1 MFHQRPFHENT
12 NAALFFLCALFKFN
26 ATHDSTQRE
35 HKKKKKKNPMFRVT
49 HDFFFVFF
57 SFSLHYEKF
66 SFPSRGDMS
75 SRRTQKAILSLFCGR
90 GGASMKKGNT
100 THPRRPTHHHQQN
113 YHTHH
118 HYVSSLVS
126 ATSSKKKDS
135 LNFTQCGENAH
146 SCFPSTTTMVW
157 RRSFAADAST
167 SAKKTAVG
175 ALSSMTRRQ
184 TKKLDLNPPTIPG
197 VFDSIEDA
205 AWNAAVAEVER
216 ERALEEKSDGGEDA
230 RGGEEKGNSLS
241 YRGHS
246 EYAATSAH
254 ASSAATSNST
264 LSRFDYSLPVRAYYV
279 GSTVDFRHLA
289 RELPTYPKEFTR
301 ECVVIRL
308 APRRSVEFTSSSNTS
323 SVSNLGFISGGDER
337 KLNTLASL
345 REAAEEVLNKRKKG
359 GNNKSAKGE
368 NTGDILGRKD
378 IETTTTTSE
387 EQRTESSQRGV
398 GIPSTDLMRYMVV
411 FKFGSVVFYNVGAQ
425 EREECLELTRNFVE
439 SPLAYPMKEDYL
451 VKVSPRLDEWAKLES
466 DHIVLKRLD
475 VNNISV
481 ISAVLAQTVA
491 LEHYEHKVDAMLEIF
506 SKLNKS
512 TELTGDLNISKK
524 RLFSLVA
531 ENNNTLTELI
541 TRLGLLGRSDT
552 AWQYAQYNIVWEGLR
567 QDFELEDR
575 FQDLDYKL
583 NLIQTQVKFYLEILQ
598 NRKSDFLEWTIIV
611 LIALEICVSLYDMS
625 DKLPSLPF

>member
-1 MFHQRPFHENT
+1 MSLSGRHLRGAVSRIALLRLLRRRNT
-12 NAALFFLCALFKFN
+12 NAVFSSSSSSSFAPRSNTTAYALSCVDERMCN
-26 ATHDSTQRE
+26 DV
-35 HKKKKKKNPMFRVT
+35 KK
-49 HDFFFVFF
+49 
-57 SFSLHYEKF
+57 
-66 SFPSRGDMS
+66 RGDLRDHQMP
-75 SRRTQKAILSLFCGR
+75 LFGL
-90 GGASMKKGNT
+90 G
-100 THPRRPTHHHQQN
+100 
-113 YHTHH
+113 
-118 HYVSSLVS
+118 
-126 ATSSKKKDS
+126 
-135 LNFTQCGENAH
+135 
-146 SCFPSTTTMVW
+146 
-157 RRSFAADAST
+157 RSFAAAADAS
-167 SAKKTAVG
+167 SVVARKKKTLKTGAVVG
-175 ALSSMTRRQ
+175 TTTNASSSSSSSSSASNNATTNSMTRRQ

-216 ERALEEKSDGGEDA
+216 ERELEDI
-230 RGGEEKGNSLS
+230 GEEDVRYDENGNVLNNPAAAREEYRNTAAAASNSGNSP
-241 YRGHS
+241 
-246 EYAATSAH
+246 
-254 ASSAATSNST
+254 
-264 LSRFDYSLPVRAYYV
+264 LSRFDYSLPVRAYYL
-279 GSTVDFRHLA
+279 GSTVDFRRLA

-308 APRRSVEFTSSSNTS
+308 AARRSVELASGGVGGNSSVSHLVNSSSSSSSSSSNG
-323 SVSNLGFISGGDER
+323 NDER

-359 GNNKSAKGE
+359 VLKGE
-368 NTGDILGRKD
+368 NGEHILEQKD
-378 IETTTTTSE
+378 METSTSAEETTTATAAATTTTTSP
-387 EQRTESSQRGV
+387 SQRGV

-491 LEHYEHKVDAMLEIF
+491 LEHYEHKVDAMVEIF

>member
-1 MFHQRPFHENT
+1 MSSSGRQRGAASRIALQLLRRR
-12 NAALFFLCALFKFN
+12 NAAGC
-26 ATHDSTQRE
+26 
-35 HKKKKKKNPMFRVT
+35 
-49 HDFFFVFF
+49 
-57 SFSLHYEKF
+57 SFS
-66 SFPSRGDMS
+66 SFASRSDSVYYALSRDDERIRNDVKRERRGDF
-75 SRRTQKAILSLFCGR
+75 RD
-90 GGASMKKGNT
+90 
-100 THPRRPTHHHQQN
+100 HQMPG
-113 YHTHH
+113 
-118 HYVSSLVS
+118 L
-126 ATSSKKKDS
+126 
-135 LNFTQCGENAH
+135 G
-146 SCFPSTTTMVW
+146 
-157 RRSFAADAST
+157 RSFAAAAADASSVVVRKKKMLKTGAVVGTTNT
-167 SAKKTAVG
+167 SSSSSSASNNATTN
-175 ALSSMTRRQ
+175 SMTRRQ

-216 ERALEEKSDGGEDA
+216 ERELEERREDI
-230 RGGEEKGNSLS
+230 GEEDVRYDENGNVLNNPAAREEYRNTAAASNSGNSP
-241 YRGHS
+241 
-246 EYAATSAH
+246 
-254 ASSAATSNST
+254 
-264 LSRFDYSLPVRAYYV
+264 LSRFDYSLPVRAYYL
-279 GSTVDFRHLA
+279 GSTVDFRRLA

-308 APRRSVEFTSSSNTS
+308 AARRSVELASGGVGGNS
-323 SVSNLGFISGGDER
+323 SVSHLVNSGSSSSGNDER

-359 GNNKSAKGE
+359 VLKGE
-368 NTGDILGRKD
+368 NGEHILEQKD
-378 IETTTTTSE
+378 METSTSAGETTTATAAATTTTTSP
-387 EQRTESSQRGV
+387 SQRGV

-491 LEHYEHKVDAMLEIF
+491 LEHYEHKVDAMVEIF

>member
-1 MFHQRPFHENT
+1 MPG
-12 NAALFFLCALFKFN
+12 L
-26 ATHDSTQRE
+26 
-35 HKKKKKKNPMFRVT
+35 
-49 HDFFFVFF
+49 
-57 SFSLHYEKF
+57 
-66 SFPSRGDMS
+66 G
-75 SRRTQKAILSLFCGR
+75 
-90 GGASMKKGNT
+90 
-100 THPRRPTHHHQQN
+100 
-113 YHTHH
+113 
-118 HYVSSLVS
+118 
-126 ATSSKKKDS
+126 
-135 LNFTQCGENAH
+135 
-146 SCFPSTTTMVW
+146 
-157 RRSFAADAST
+157 RSFAAAAADASSVVVRKKKMLKTGAVVGTTNT
-167 SAKKTAVG
+167 SSSSSSASNNATTN
-175 ALSSMTRRQ
+175 SMTRRQ

-216 ERALEEKSDGGEDA
+216 ERELEERREDI
-230 RGGEEKGNSLS
+230 GEEDVRYDENGNVLNNPAAAREEYRNTAAASNSGNSP
-241 YRGHS
+241 
-246 EYAATSAH
+246 
-254 ASSAATSNST
+254 
-264 LSRFDYSLPVRAYYV
+264 LSRFDYSLPVRAYYL
-279 GSTVDFRHLA
+279 GSTVDFRRLA

-308 APRRSVEFTSSSNTS
+308 AARRSVELASGGVGGNS
-323 SVSNLGFISGGDER
+323 SVSHLVNSGSSSSGNDER

-359 GNNKSAKGE
+359 VLKGE
-368 NTGDILGRKD
+368 NGEHILEQKD
-378 IETTTTTSE
+378 METSTSAGETTTATAAATTTTTSP
-387 EQRTESSQRGV
+387 SQRGV

-491 LEHYEHKVDAMLEIF
+491 LEHYEHKVDAMVEIF

>member
-1 MFHQRPFHENT
+1 M
-12 NAALFFLCALFKFN
+12 
-26 ATHDSTQRE
+26 
-35 HKKKKKKNPMFRVT
+35 
-49 HDFFFVFF
+49 F
-57 SFSLHYEKF
+57 SFDDDDDVAAKF
-66 SFPSRGDMS
+66 RGGRVDEREEDRGGGVVVDDETANEEAGFKSTDDTGSFRFDRRRGVERRRRGGGTREGVGREERRRRRRARRRGEGEQFELSWSQRIRGDECS
-75 SRRTQKAILSLFCGR
+75 
-90 GGASMKKGNT
+90 
-100 THPRRPTHHHQQN
+100 
-113 YHTHH
+113 
-118 HYVSSLVS
+118 
-126 ATSSKKKDS
+126 
-135 LNFTQCGENAH
+135 
-146 SCFPSTTTMVW
+146 
-157 RRSFAADAST
+157 
-167 SAKKTAVG
+167 
-175 ALSSMTRRQ
+175 
-184 TKKLDLNPPTIPG
+184 
-197 VFDSIEDA
+197 
-205 AWNAAVAEVER
+205 
-216 ERALEEKSDGGEDA
+216 
-230 RGGEEKGNSLS
+230 
-241 YRGHS
+241 
-246 EYAATSAH
+246 

-264 LSRFDYSLPVRAYYV
+264 LSRFDYSLPVQAYYV

-323 SVSNLGFISGGDER
+323 SVSNLGFSSGGDER

-567 QDFELEDR
+567 QDSELEDR

-583 NLIQTQVKFYLEILQ
+583 NLIQTQVKFYLKILQ

>member
-1 MFHQRPFHENT
+1 MNETFVAKRCQRIGT
-12 NAALFFLCALFKFN
+12 
-26 ATHDSTQRE
+26 S
-35 HKKKKKKNPMFRVT
+35 
-49 HDFFFVFF
+49 
-57 SFSLHYEKF
+57 SFSPPKLTF
-66 SFPSRGDMS
+66 DDFNS
-75 SRRTQKAILSLFCGR
+75 GR
-90 GGASMKKGNT
+90 
-100 THPRRPTHHHQQN
+100 
-113 YHTHH
+113 
-118 HYVSSLVS
+118 
-126 ATSSKKKDS
+126 
-135 LNFTQCGENAH
+135 
-146 SCFPSTTTMVW
+146 
-157 RRSFAADAST
+157 RRSFAADA
-167 SAKKTAVG
+167 KKKILKTGAVG
-175 ALSSMTRRQ
+175 TTTTSTTTSSMTRRQ

-216 ERALEEKSDGGEDA
+216 ERELEERENIGE
-230 RGGEEKGNSLS
+230 GEEMRYDENGNPVLNNNNNNNNN
-241 YRGHS
+241 R
-246 EYAATSAH
+246 EYSGATS
-254 ASSAATSNST
+254 SSSNST
-264 LSRFDYSLPVRAYYV
+264 SSSLSRFDYSLPVRAYYL
-279 GSTVDFRHLA
+279 GSTVDFRRLA

-308 APRRSVEFTSSSNTS
+308 AARRSVELASSGVNAS
-323 SVSNLGFISGGDER
+323 SVSHLASSSSSGGGSNDER

-359 GNNKSAKGE
+359 ANNGDTGLEQKNMETSASE
-368 NTGDILGRKD
+368 NAA
-378 IETTTTTSE
+378 
-387 EQRTESSQRGV
+387 EQTNAPAPSTMSQRAV

-491 LEHYEHKVDAMLEIF
+491 LEHYEHKVDAMVEIF

>member
-1 MFHQRPFHENT
+1 MSYGRQRRSATILSRLRLFHRRSVVVVVR
-12 NAALFFLCALFKFN
+12 AAGSKECKTYSSLSSSSSCNNNNDLYRRYY
-26 ATHDSTQRE
+26 HSTVMRE
-35 HKKKKKKNPMFRVT
+35 TFAAKGCRRIGT
-49 HDFFFVFF
+49 
-57 SFSLHYEKF
+57 SFS
-66 SFPSRGDMS
+66 PP
-75 SRRTQKAILSLFCGR
+75 
-90 GGASMKKGNT
+90 GGEKKG
-100 THPRRPTHHHQQN
+100 
-113 YHTHH
+113 
-118 HYVSSLVS
+118 S
-126 ATSSKKKDS
+126 AFDDFNS
-135 LNFTQCGENAH
+135 GR
-146 SCFPSTTTMVW
+146 
-157 RRSFAADAST
+157 RRSFAADA
-167 SAKKTAVG
+167 KKKILKTGAVG
-175 ALSSMTRRQ
+175 TTTTTSSMTRRQ

-216 ERALEEKSDGGEDA
+216 ERELEERENVGE
-230 RGGEEKGNSLS
+230 GEEMRYDENGNPILNNNNNNNNNN
-241 YRGHS
+241 R
-246 EYAATSAH
+246 EYAGATS
-254 ASSAATSNST
+254 SGSNST
-264 LSRFDYSLPVRAYYV
+264 SSSLSRFDYSLPVRAYYL
-279 GSTVDFRHLA
+279 GSTVDFRRLA

-308 APRRSVEFTSSSNTS
+308 AARRSVELASSGVNAS
-323 SVSNLGFISGGDER
+323 SVSHLASSSSGGGSNDER

-359 GNNKSAKGE
+359 ANNGDTGLEQKNVETAASE
-368 NTGDILGRKD
+368 NAT
-378 IETTTTTSE
+378 
-387 EQRTESSQRGV
+387 EQTNEPAPSTMSQRAV

-491 LEHYEHKVDAMLEIF
+491 LEHYEHKVDAMVEIF

>member
-1 MFHQRPFHENT
+1 MSLSGRHLRGAVSRIALLRLLRRRNT
-12 NAALFFLCALFKFN
+12 NAVFSSSSSSSFAPRSNTTAYALSCVDERMCN
-26 ATHDSTQRE
+26 DV
-35 HKKKKKKNPMFRVT
+35 KK
-49 HDFFFVFF
+49 
-57 SFSLHYEKF
+57 
-66 SFPSRGDMS
+66 RGDLRDHQMP
-75 SRRTQKAILSLFCGR
+75 LFGL
-90 GGASMKKGNT
+90 G
-100 THPRRPTHHHQQN
+100 
-113 YHTHH
+113 
-118 HYVSSLVS
+118 
-126 ATSSKKKDS
+126 
-135 LNFTQCGENAH
+135 
-146 SCFPSTTTMVW
+146 
-157 RRSFAADAST
+157 RSFAAAADAS
-167 SAKKTAVG
+167 SVVARKKKTLKTGAVVG
-175 ALSSMTRRQ
+175 TTTNTSSSSSSSSASNNATTNSMTRRQ

-216 ERALEEKSDGGEDA
+216 ERELEDI
-230 RGGEEKGNSLS
+230 GEEDVRYDENGNVLNNPAAREEYRNTAAAASNSGNSP
-241 YRGHS
+241 
-246 EYAATSAH
+246 
-254 ASSAATSNST
+254 
-264 LSRFDYSLPVRAYYV
+264 LSRFDYSLPVRAYYL
-279 GSTVDFRHLA
+279 GSTVDFRRLA

-308 APRRSVEFTSSSNTS
+308 AARRSVELASGGVGGNSSVSHLVNSGSSSSSSSSSNG
-323 SVSNLGFISGGDER
+323 NDER

-359 GNNKSAKGE
+359 VLKGE
-368 NTGDILGRKD
+368 NGEHILEQKD
-378 IETTTTTSE
+378 METSTSAEETTTATAAATTTTTSP
-387 EQRTESSQRGV
+387 SQRGV

-491 LEHYEHKVDAMLEIF
+491 LEHYEHKVDAMVEIF

>member
-1 MFHQRPFHENT
+1 MSSSGRQRGAASRIALQLLRRR
-12 NAALFFLCALFKFN
+12 NAAGC
-26 ATHDSTQRE
+26 
-35 HKKKKKKNPMFRVT
+35 
-49 HDFFFVFF
+49 
-57 SFSLHYEKF
+57 SFS
-66 SFPSRGDMS
+66 SFASRSDSVYYALSRDDERIRNDVKRERRGDF
-75 SRRTQKAILSLFCGR
+75 RD
-90 GGASMKKGNT
+90 
-100 THPRRPTHHHQQN
+100 HQMPG
-113 YHTHH
+113 
-118 HYVSSLVS
+118 L
-126 ATSSKKKDS
+126 
-135 LNFTQCGENAH
+135 G
-146 SCFPSTTTMVW
+146 
-157 RRSFAADAST
+157 RSFAAAAADASSVVVRKKKMLKTGAVVGTTNT
-167 SAKKTAVG
+167 SSSSSSASNNATTN
-175 ALSSMTRRQ
+175 SMTRRQ

-216 ERALEEKSDGGEDA
+216 ERALEERREDI
-230 RGGEEKGNSLS
+230 GEEDVRYDENGNVLNNPAAAREEYRNTAAASNSGNSP
-241 YRGHS
+241 
-246 EYAATSAH
+246 
-254 ASSAATSNST
+254 
-264 LSRFDYSLPVRAYYV
+264 LSRFDYSLPVRAYYL
-279 GSTVDFRHLA
+279 GSTVDFRRLA

-308 APRRSVEFTSSSNTS
+308 AARRSVELASGGVGGNS
-323 SVSNLGFISGGDER
+323 SVSHLVNSGSSSSGNDER

-359 GNNKSAKGE
+359 VLKGE
-368 NTGDILGRKD
+368 NGEHILEQKD
-378 IETTTTTSE
+378 METSTSAEETTTSTAAATTTTTSP
-387 EQRTESSQRGV
+387 SQRGV

-491 LEHYEHKVDAMLEIF
+491 LEHYEHKVDAMVEIF

>member
-1 MFHQRPFHENT
+1 MSLSGRHLRGAVSRIALLRLLRRRNT
-12 NAALFFLCALFKFN
+12 NAVFSSSSSSSFAPRSNTTAYALSCVDERMCN
-26 ATHDSTQRE
+26 DV
-35 HKKKKKKNPMFRVT
+35 KK
-49 HDFFFVFF
+49 
-57 SFSLHYEKF
+57 
-66 SFPSRGDMS
+66 RGDLRDHQMP
-75 SRRTQKAILSLFCGR
+75 LFGL
-90 GGASMKKGNT
+90 G
-100 THPRRPTHHHQQN
+100 
-113 YHTHH
+113 
-118 HYVSSLVS
+118 
-126 ATSSKKKDS
+126 
-135 LNFTQCGENAH
+135 
-146 SCFPSTTTMVW
+146 
-157 RRSFAADAST
+157 RSFAAAADAS
-167 SAKKTAVG
+167 SSVVARKKKTLKTGAVVG
-175 ALSSMTRRQ
+175 TTTNASSSSSSSASNNATTNSMTRRQ

-216 ERALEEKSDGGEDA
+216 ERELEDI
-230 RGGEEKGNSLS
+230 GEEDVRYDENGNVLNNPAAREEYRNTAAAASNSGNSP
-241 YRGHS
+241 
-246 EYAATSAH
+246 
-254 ASSAATSNST
+254 
-264 LSRFDYSLPVRAYYV
+264 LSRFDYSLPVRAYYL
-279 GSTVDFRHLA
+279 GSTVDFRRLA

-308 APRRSVEFTSSSNTS
+308 AARRSVELASGGVGGNSSVSHLVNSGSSSSSSSSNG
-323 SVSNLGFISGGDER
+323 NDER

-359 GNNKSAKGE
+359 VLKGE
-368 NTGDILGRKD
+368 NGEHILEQKD
-378 IETTTTTSE
+378 METSTSAEETTTATAAATTTTTSP
-387 EQRTESSQRGV
+387 SQRGV

-491 LEHYEHKVDAMLEIF
+491 LEHYEHKVDAMVEIF

>member
-1 MFHQRPFHENT
+1 MSLSGRHLRGAVSRIALLRLLRRRNT
-12 NAALFFLCALFKFN
+12 NAVFSSSSSSSFAPRSNTTAYALSCVDERMCN
-26 ATHDSTQRE
+26 DV
-35 HKKKKKKNPMFRVT
+35 KK
-49 HDFFFVFF
+49 
-57 SFSLHYEKF
+57 
-66 SFPSRGDMS
+66 RGDLRDHQMP
-75 SRRTQKAILSLFCGR
+75 LFGL
-90 GGASMKKGNT
+90 G
-100 THPRRPTHHHQQN
+100 
-113 YHTHH
+113 
-118 HYVSSLVS
+118 
-126 ATSSKKKDS
+126 
-135 LNFTQCGENAH
+135 
-146 SCFPSTTTMVW
+146 
-157 RRSFAADAST
+157 RSFAAAADAS
-167 SAKKTAVG
+167 SVVARKKKTLKTGAVVG
-175 ALSSMTRRQ
+175 TTTNTSSSSSSSSASNNATTNSMTRRQ

-216 ERALEEKSDGGEDA
+216 ERELEDI
-230 RGGEEKGNSLS
+230 GEEDVRYDENGNVLNNPAAREEYRNTAAAASNSGNSP
-241 YRGHS
+241 
-246 EYAATSAH
+246 
-254 ASSAATSNST
+254 
-264 LSRFDYSLPVRAYYV
+264 LSRFDYSLPVRAYYL
-279 GSTVDFRHLA
+279 GSTVDFRRLA

-308 APRRSVEFTSSSNTS
+308 AARRSVELASGGVGGNSSVSHLVKSGSSSSSSSSNG
-323 SVSNLGFISGGDER
+323 NDER

-359 GNNKSAKGE
+359 VLKGE
-368 NTGDILGRKD
+368 NGEHILEQKD
-378 IETTTTTSE
+378 METSTSAEETTTATAAATTTTTSP
-387 EQRTESSQRGV
+387 SQRGV

-491 LEHYEHKVDAMLEIF
+491 LEHYEHKVDAMVEIF

>member
-1 MFHQRPFHENT
+1 MSLSGRHLRGAVSRIALLRLLRRRNT
-12 NAALFFLCALFKFN
+12 NAVFSSSSSSSFAPRSNTTAYALSCVDERMCNDVK
-26 ATHDSTQRE
+26 
-35 HKKKKKKNPMFRVT
+35 
-49 HDFFFVFF
+49 
-57 SFSLHYEKF
+57 
-66 SFPSRGDMS
+66 RGDF
-75 SRRTQKAILSLFCGR
+75 RD
-90 GGASMKKGNT
+90 
-100 THPRRPTHHHQQN
+100 HQMPFG
-113 YHTHH
+113 
-118 HYVSSLVS
+118 L
-126 ATSSKKKDS
+126 
-135 LNFTQCGENAH
+135 G
-146 SCFPSTTTMVW
+146 
-157 RRSFAADAST
+157 RSFAASSDAS
-167 SAKKTAVG
+167 SVVARKKKTLKTGAVVG
-175 ALSSMTRRQ
+175 TTTNASSSSASSASNNATTNSMTRRQ

-216 ERALEEKSDGGEDA
+216 ERELEDI
-230 RGGEEKGNSLS
+230 GEEDVRYDENGNVLNNPAAREEYRNTAAAASNSGNSP
-241 YRGHS
+241 
-246 EYAATSAH
+246 
-254 ASSAATSNST
+254 
-264 LSRFDYSLPVRAYYV
+264 LSRFDYSLPVRAYYL
-279 GSTVDFRHLA
+279 GSTVDFRRLA

-308 APRRSVEFTSSSNTS
+308 AARRSVELASGGVGGNSSVSHLVNSGSSSSSSSSNG
-323 SVSNLGFISGGDER
+323 NDER

-359 GNNKSAKGE
+359 VLKGE
-368 NTGDILGRKD
+368 NGEHILEQKD
-378 IETTTTTSE
+378 METSTSAEETTTATAAATTTTTSP
-387 EQRTESSQRGV
+387 SQRGV

-491 LEHYEHKVDAMLEIF
+491 LEHYEHKVDAMVEIF

>member
-1 MFHQRPFHENT
+1 MCND
-12 NAALFFLCALFKFN
+12 KV
-26 ATHDSTQRE
+26 
-35 HKKKKKKNPMFRVT
+35 KK
-49 HDFFFVFF
+49 
-57 SFSLHYEKF
+57 
-66 SFPSRGDMS
+66 RGDLRDHQMP
-75 SRRTQKAILSLFCGR
+75 LFGL
-90 GGASMKKGNT
+90 G
-100 THPRRPTHHHQQN
+100 
-113 YHTHH
+113 
-118 HYVSSLVS
+118 
-126 ATSSKKKDS
+126 
-135 LNFTQCGENAH
+135 
-146 SCFPSTTTMVW
+146 
-157 RRSFAADAST
+157 RSFAAAADAS
-167 SAKKTAVG
+167 SVVARKKKTLKTGAVVG
-175 ALSSMTRRQ
+175 TTTNASSSSSSSSSASNNATTNSMTRRQ

-216 ERALEEKSDGGEDA
+216 ERELEDI
-230 RGGEEKGNSLS
+230 GEEDVRYDENGNVLNNPAAREEYRNTAAAASNSGNSP
-241 YRGHS
+241 
-246 EYAATSAH
+246 
-254 ASSAATSNST
+254 
-264 LSRFDYSLPVRAYYV
+264 LSRFDYSLPVRAYYL
-279 GSTVDFRHLA
+279 GSTVDFRRLA

-308 APRRSVEFTSSSNTS
+308 AARRSVELASGDVGGNSSVSHLVNSGSSSSSSSSNG
-323 SVSNLGFISGGDER
+323 NDER

-359 GNNKSAKGE
+359 VLKGE
-368 NTGDILGRKD
+368 NGEHILEQKD
-378 IETTTTTSE
+378 METSTSAEETTTATAAATTTTTSP
-387 EQRTESSQRGV
+387 SQRGV

-491 LEHYEHKVDAMLEIF
+491 LEHYEHKVDAMVEIF

>member
-1 MFHQRPFHENT
+1 MSLSGRQRGASIALQLLRRRN
-12 NAALFFLCALFKFN
+12 ALFSSSSLSSLSSFALRSNVYDALLCDDERIFNNVFK
-26 ATHDSTQRE
+26 RE
-35 HKKKKKKNPMFRVT
+35 
-49 HDFFFVFF
+49 
-57 SFSLHYEKF
+57 
-66 SFPSRGDMS
+66 RGD
-75 SRRTQKAILSLFCGR
+75 F
-90 GGASMKKGNT
+90 
-100 THPRRPTHHHQQN
+100 HDHQM
-113 YHTHH
+113 
-118 HYVSSLVS
+118 
-126 ATSSKKKDS
+126 
-135 LNFTQCGENAH
+135 H
-146 SCFPSTTTMVW
+146 SGLG
-157 RRSFAADAST
+157 RSFAAAADAS
-167 SAKKTAVG
+167 SVVARKKKTLKTGAVVG
-175 ALSSMTRRQ
+175 TTTTTSSSSSSSASNNATNSMTRRQ

-216 ERALEEKSDGGEDA
+216 ERELEERREDI
-230 RGGEEKGNSLS
+230 GEEDVRYDENGNVLNNPAAREEYRNTAAASNSGNSP
-241 YRGHS
+241 
-246 EYAATSAH
+246 
-254 ASSAATSNST
+254 
-264 LSRFDYSLPVRAYYV
+264 LSRFDYSLPVRAYYL
-279 GSTVDFRHLA
+279 GSTVDFRRLA

-308 APRRSVEFTSSSNTS
+308 AARRSVELASGGVGGNS
-323 SVSNLGFISGGDER
+323 SVSHLVNNGSSSSSISSGNDER

-359 GNNKSAKGE
+359 VLKGE
-368 NTGDILGRKD
+368 NGEHILEQKD
-378 IETTTTTSE
+378 METSTSAEETTTSTAAATTTTTSP
-387 EQRTESSQRGV
+387 SQRGV

-491 LEHYEHKVDAMLEIF
+491 LEHYEHKVDAMVEIF

>member
-1 MFHQRPFHENT
+1 MSSSGRQRGAASRIALQLLRRR
-12 NAALFFLCALFKFN
+12 NAAGC
-26 ATHDSTQRE
+26 
-35 HKKKKKKNPMFRVT
+35 
-49 HDFFFVFF
+49 
-57 SFSLHYEKF
+57 SFS
-66 SFPSRGDMS
+66 SFASRSDSVYYALSRDDERIRNDVKRERRGDF
-75 SRRTQKAILSLFCGR
+75 RD
-90 GGASMKKGNT
+90 
-100 THPRRPTHHHQQN
+100 HQMPG
-113 YHTHH
+113 
-118 HYVSSLVS
+118 L
-126 ATSSKKKDS
+126 
-135 LNFTQCGENAH
+135 G
-146 SCFPSTTTMVW
+146 
-157 RRSFAADAST
+157 RSFAAAAADASSVVVRKKKMLKTGAVVGTTNT
-167 SAKKTAVG
+167 SSSSSSASNNATTN
-175 ALSSMTRRQ
+175 SMTRRQ

-216 ERALEEKSDGGEDA
+216 ERELEERREDI
-230 RGGEEKGNSLS
+230 GEEDVRYDENGNVLNNPAAAREEYRNTAAASNSGNSP
-241 YRGHS
+241 
-246 EYAATSAH
+246 
-254 ASSAATSNST
+254 
-264 LSRFDYSLPVRAYYV
+264 LSRFDYSLPVRAYYL
-279 GSTVDFRHLA
+279 GSTVDFRRLA

-308 APRRSVEFTSSSNTS
+308 AARRSVELASGGVGGNS
-323 SVSNLGFISGGDER
+323 SVSHLVNSGSSSSGNDER

-359 GNNKSAKGE
+359 VLKGE
-368 NTGDILGRKD
+368 NGEHILEQKD
-378 IETTTTTSE
+378 METSTSAGETTTATAAATTTTTSP
-387 EQRTESSQRGV
+387 SQRGV

-425 EREECLELTRNFVE
+425 EREECLELTRNFVA

-491 LEHYEHKVDAMLEIF
+491 LEHYEHKVDAMVEIF

>member
-1 MFHQRPFHENT
+1 MSLSGRHLRGAVSRIALLRLLRRRNT
-12 NAALFFLCALFKFN
+12 NAVFSSSSSSSFAPRSNTTAYALSCVDERMCN
-26 ATHDSTQRE
+26 DV
-35 HKKKKKKNPMFRVT
+35 KK
-49 HDFFFVFF
+49 
-57 SFSLHYEKF
+57 
-66 SFPSRGDMS
+66 RGDLRDHQMP
-75 SRRTQKAILSLFCGR
+75 LFGL
-90 GGASMKKGNT
+90 G
-100 THPRRPTHHHQQN
+100 
-113 YHTHH
+113 
-118 HYVSSLVS
+118 
-126 ATSSKKKDS
+126 
-135 LNFTQCGENAH
+135 
-146 SCFPSTTTMVW
+146 
-157 RRSFAADAST
+157 RSFAAASSDAS
-167 SAKKTAVG
+167 SVVARKKKTLKTGAVVG
-175 ALSSMTRRQ
+175 TTTNASSSSSSSSASNNATTNSMTRRQ

-216 ERALEEKSDGGEDA
+216 ERELEDI
-230 RGGEEKGNSLS
+230 GEEDVRYDENGNVLNNPAAREEYRNTAAAASNSGNSP
-241 YRGHS
+241 
-246 EYAATSAH
+246 
-254 ASSAATSNST
+254 
-264 LSRFDYSLPVRAYYV
+264 LSRFDYSLPVRAYYL
-279 GSTVDFRHLA
+279 GSTVDFRRLA

-308 APRRSVEFTSSSNTS
+308 AARRSVELASGGVGGNSSVSHLVNSGSSSSSSSSSNG
-323 SVSNLGFISGGDER
+323 NDER

-359 GNNKSAKGE
+359 VLKGE
-368 NTGDILGRKD
+368 NGEHILEQKD
-378 IETTTTTSE
+378 METSTSAEETTTATAAATTTTTSP
-387 EQRTESSQRGV
+387 SQRGV

-491 LEHYEHKVDAMLEIF
+491 LEHYEHKVDAMVEIF

>member
-1 MFHQRPFHENT
+1 MSLSGRQRGAFSRIALRLLRRRNT
-12 NAALFFLCALFKFN
+12 NALFSSSSSSSFAPRSNTTVYALSCADERMCN
-26 ATHDSTQRE
+26 DV
-35 HKKKKKKNPMFRVT
+35 KK
-49 HDFFFVFF
+49 
-57 SFSLHYEKF
+57 
-66 SFPSRGDMS
+66 RGDLRDLQMP
-75 SRRTQKAILSLFCGR
+75 LFGL
-90 GGASMKKGNT
+90 G
-100 THPRRPTHHHQQN
+100 
-113 YHTHH
+113 
-118 HYVSSLVS
+118 
-126 ATSSKKKDS
+126 
-135 LNFTQCGENAH
+135 
-146 SCFPSTTTMVW
+146 
-157 RRSFAADAST
+157 RSFAAAADAS
-167 SAKKTAVG
+167 SVVARKKKTLKTGAVVG
-175 ALSSMTRRQ
+175 TTTNASSSSSSSSASNNATTNSMTRRQ

-216 ERALEEKSDGGEDA
+216 ERELEDI
-230 RGGEEKGNSLS
+230 GEEDVRYDENGNVLNNPAAREEYRNTAAAASNSGNSP
-241 YRGHS
+241 
-246 EYAATSAH
+246 
-254 ASSAATSNST
+254 
-264 LSRFDYSLPVRAYYV
+264 LSRFDYSLPVRAYYL
-279 GSTVDFRHLA
+279 GSTVDFRRLA

-308 APRRSVEFTSSSNTS
+308 AARRSVELASGGVGGNSSVSHLVNSGSSSSSSSSSSN
-323 SVSNLGFISGGDER
+323 VNDER

-359 GNNKSAKGE
+359 VLKGE
-368 NTGDILGRKD
+368 NGEHILEQKD
-378 IETTTTTSE
+378 METSTSAEETTTATAAATTTTTSP
-387 EQRTESSQRGV
+387 SQRGV

-491 LEHYEHKVDAMLEIF
+491 LEHYEHKVDAMVEIF

>member
-1 MFHQRPFHENT
+1 MSLSGRHLRGAVSRIALLRLLRRRNT
-12 NAALFFLCALFKFN
+12 NAVFSSSSSSSFAPRSNTTAYALSCVDERMCN
-26 ATHDSTQRE
+26 DV
-35 HKKKKKKNPMFRVT
+35 KK
-49 HDFFFVFF
+49 
-57 SFSLHYEKF
+57 
-66 SFPSRGDMS
+66 RGDLRDHQMP
-75 SRRTQKAILSLFCGR
+75 LFGL
-90 GGASMKKGNT
+90 G
-100 THPRRPTHHHQQN
+100 
-113 YHTHH
+113 
-118 HYVSSLVS
+118 
-126 ATSSKKKDS
+126 
-135 LNFTQCGENAH
+135 
-146 SCFPSTTTMVW
+146 
-157 RRSFAADAST
+157 RSFAASSDAS
-167 SAKKTAVG
+167 SVVARKKKTLKTGAVVG
-175 ALSSMTRRQ
+175 TTTNTSSSSSSSSASNNATTNSMTRRQ

-216 ERALEEKSDGGEDA
+216 ERELEDI
-230 RGGEEKGNSLS
+230 GEEDVRYDENGNVLNNPAAREEYRNTAAAASNSGNSP
-241 YRGHS
+241 
-246 EYAATSAH
+246 
-254 ASSAATSNST
+254 
-264 LSRFDYSLPVRAYYV
+264 LSRFDYSLPVRAYYL
-279 GSTVDFRHLA
+279 GSTVDFRRLA

-308 APRRSVEFTSSSNTS
+308 AARRSVELASGGVGGNSSVSHLVKSGSSSSSSSSNG
-323 SVSNLGFISGGDER
+323 NDER

-359 GNNKSAKGE
+359 VLKGE
-368 NTGDILGRKD
+368 NGEHILEQKD
-378 IETTTTTSE
+378 METSTSAEETTTATAAATTTTTSP
-387 EQRTESSQRGV
+387 SQRGV

-491 LEHYEHKVDAMLEIF
+491 LEHYEHKVDAMVEIF

>member
-1 MFHQRPFHENT
+1 MSSSGRQRGAASRIALQLLRRR
-12 NAALFFLCALFKFN
+12 NAAGC
-26 ATHDSTQRE
+26 
-35 HKKKKKKNPMFRVT
+35 
-49 HDFFFVFF
+49 
-57 SFSLHYEKF
+57 SFS
-66 SFPSRGDMS
+66 SFASRSDSVYYALSRDDERIRNDVKRERRGDF
-75 SRRTQKAILSLFCGR
+75 RD
-90 GGASMKKGNT
+90 
-100 THPRRPTHHHQQN
+100 HQMPG
-113 YHTHH
+113 
-118 HYVSSLVS
+118 L
-126 ATSSKKKDS
+126 
-135 LNFTQCGENAH
+135 G
-146 SCFPSTTTMVW
+146 
-157 RRSFAADAST
+157 RSFAAAAADAS
-167 SAKKTAVG
+167 SVVARKKKTLKTGAVVG
-175 ALSSMTRRQ
+175 TTNTSSSSSSASNNATTNSMTRRQ

-216 ERALEEKSDGGEDA
+216 ERELEERREDI
-230 RGGEEKGNSLS
+230 GEEDVRYDENGNVLNNPAAAREEYRNTAAASNSGNSP
-241 YRGHS
+241 
-246 EYAATSAH
+246 
-254 ASSAATSNST
+254 
-264 LSRFDYSLPVRAYYV
+264 LSRFDYSLPVRAYYL
-279 GSTVDFRHLA
+279 GSTVDFRRLA

-308 APRRSVEFTSSSNTS
+308 AARRSVELASGGVGGNS
-323 SVSNLGFISGGDER
+323 SVSHLVNSGSSSSGNDER

-359 GNNKSAKGE
+359 VLKGE
-368 NTGDILGRKD
+368 NGEHILEQKD
-378 IETTTTTSE
+378 METSTSAEETTTSTAAATTTTTSP
-387 EQRTESSQRGV
+387 SQRGV

-491 LEHYEHKVDAMLEIF
+491 LEHYEHKVDAMVEIF

>member
-1 MFHQRPFHENT
+1 
-12 NAALFFLCALFKFN
+12 
-26 ATHDSTQRE
+26 
-35 HKKKKKKNPMFRVT
+35 
-49 HDFFFVFF
+49 
-57 SFSLHYEKF
+57 
-66 SFPSRGDMS
+66 
-75 SRRTQKAILSLFCGR
+75 
-90 GGASMKKGNT
+90 
-100 THPRRPTHHHQQN
+100 
-113 YHTHH
+113 
-118 HYVSSLVS
+118 
-126 ATSSKKKDS
+126 
-135 LNFTQCGENAH
+135 
-146 SCFPSTTTMVW
+146 
-157 RRSFAADAST
+157 
-167 SAKKTAVG
+167 
-175 ALSSMTRRQ
+175 MTRRQ

-216 ERALEEKSDGGEDA
+216 ERELEERREDI
-230 RGGEEKGNSLS
+230 GEEDVRYDENGNVLNNPGAAREE
-241 YRGHS
+241 YRNT
-246 EYAATSAH
+246 AA
-254 ASSAATSNST
+254 AASNSDNSP
-264 LSRFDYSLPVRAYYV
+264 LSRFDYSLPVRAYYL
-279 GSTVDFRHLA
+279 GSTVDFRRLA

-308 APRRSVEFTSSSNTS
+308 AARRSVELASGGVGGNSSVSHLVNSGSSSSSSSSNG
-323 SVSNLGFISGGDER
+323 NDER

-359 GNNKSAKGE
+359 VLKGE
-368 NTGDILGRKD
+368 NGEHILEQKD
-378 IETTTTTSE
+378 METSTSAEETTTATAAATTTTTSP
-387 EQRTESSQRGV
+387 SQRGV

-491 LEHYEHKVDAMLEIF
+491 LEHYEHKVDAMVEIF

>member
-1 MFHQRPFHENT
+1 MSLSGRHLRGAVSRIALLRLLRRRNT
-12 NAALFFLCALFKFN
+12 NAVFSSSSSSSFAPRSNTTAYALSCVDERMCN
-26 ATHDSTQRE
+26 DV
-35 HKKKKKKNPMFRVT
+35 KK
-49 HDFFFVFF
+49 
-57 SFSLHYEKF
+57 
-66 SFPSRGDMS
+66 RGDLRDHQMP
-75 SRRTQKAILSLFCGR
+75 LFGL
-90 GGASMKKGNT
+90 G
-100 THPRRPTHHHQQN
+100 
-113 YHTHH
+113 
-118 HYVSSLVS
+118 
-126 ATSSKKKDS
+126 
-135 LNFTQCGENAH
+135 
-146 SCFPSTTTMVW
+146 
-157 RRSFAADAST
+157 RSFAAAADAS
-167 SAKKTAVG
+167 SVVARKKKTLKTGAVVG
-175 ALSSMTRRQ
+175 TTTNASSSSSSSSSASNNATTNSMTRRQ

-216 ERALEEKSDGGEDA
+216 ERELEDI
-230 RGGEEKGNSLS
+230 GEEDVRYDENGNVLNNPAAREEYRNTAAAASNSGNSP
-241 YRGHS
+241 
-246 EYAATSAH
+246 
-254 ASSAATSNST
+254 
-264 LSRFDYSLPVRAYYV
+264 LSRFDYSLPVRAYYL
-279 GSTVDFRHLA
+279 GSTVDFRRLA

-308 APRRSVEFTSSSNTS
+308 AARRSVELASGGVGGNSSVSHLVNSGSSSSSSSSSNG
-323 SVSNLGFISGGDER
+323 NDER

-359 GNNKSAKGE
+359 VLKGE
-368 NTGDILGRKD
+368 NGEHILEQKD
-378 IETTTTTSE
+378 METSTSAEETTTATAAATTTTTSP
-387 EQRTESSQRGV
+387 SQRGV

-491 LEHYEHKVDAMLEIF
+491 LEHYEHKVDAMVEIF

>member
-1 MFHQRPFHENT
+1 M
-12 NAALFFLCALFKFN
+12 
-26 ATHDSTQRE
+26 
-35 HKKKKKKNPMFRVT
+35 
-49 HDFFFVFF
+49 
-57 SFSLHYEKF
+57 SFS
-66 SFPSRGDMS
+66 
-75 SRRTQKAILSLFCGR
+75 RRKRAILSLFCGR
-90 GGASMKKGNT
+90 ASKGN
-100 THPRRPTHHHQQN
+100 HPRRPTHHH
-113 YHTHH
+113 HH
-118 HYVSSLVS
+118 HHHNHHQYLSSLVS
-126 ATSSKKKDS
+126 SSECASRTTK
-135 LNFTQCGENAH
+135 CGENSH
-146 SCFPSTTTMVW
+146 SFYSSMMMMMW

-167 SAKKTAVG
+167 SAKKTTVG

-216 ERALEEKSDGGEDA
+216 ERALEEKSDSGEDA

-323 SVSNLGFISGGDER
+323 SVSNLGFSSVGDER

>member
-1 MFHQRPFHENT
+1 MSLSGRHLRGAVSRIALLRLLRRRNT
-12 NAALFFLCALFKFN
+12 NAVFSSSSSSSFAPRSNTTAYALSCVDERMCN
-26 ATHDSTQRE
+26 DV
-35 HKKKKKKNPMFRVT
+35 KK
-49 HDFFFVFF
+49 
-57 SFSLHYEKF
+57 
-66 SFPSRGDMS
+66 RGDLRDHQMP
-75 SRRTQKAILSLFCGR
+75 LFGL
-90 GGASMKKGNT
+90 G
-100 THPRRPTHHHQQN
+100 
-113 YHTHH
+113 
-118 HYVSSLVS
+118 
-126 ATSSKKKDS
+126 
-135 LNFTQCGENAH
+135 
-146 SCFPSTTTMVW
+146 
-157 RRSFAADAST
+157 RSFAAAADAS
-167 SAKKTAVG
+167 SVVARKKKTLKTGAVVG
-175 ALSSMTRRQ
+175 TTTNTSSSSSSSSASNNATTNSMTRRQ

-216 ERALEEKSDGGEDA
+216 ERELEDI
-230 RGGEEKGNSLS
+230 GEEDVRYDENGNVLNNPAAREEYRNTAAAASNSGNSP
-241 YRGHS
+241 
-246 EYAATSAH
+246 
-254 ASSAATSNST
+254 
-264 LSRFDYSLPVRAYYV
+264 LSRFDYSLPVRAYYL
-279 GSTVDFRHLA
+279 GSTVDFRRLA

-308 APRRSVEFTSSSNTS
+308 AARRSVELASGGVGGNSSVSHLVNSGSSSSSSTSSSGN
-323 SVSNLGFISGGDER
+323 DER

-359 GNNKSAKGE
+359 VLKGE
-368 NTGDILGRKD
+368 NGEHILEQKD
-378 IETTTTTSE
+378 METSTSAEETTTATAAATTTTTSP
-387 EQRTESSQRGV
+387 SQRGV

-491 LEHYEHKVDAMLEIF
+491 LEHYEHKVDAMVEIF

>member
-1 MFHQRPFHENT
+1 MSLSGRHLRGAVSRIALLRLLRRRNT
-12 NAALFFLCALFKFN
+12 NAVFSSSSSSSFAPRSNTTAYALSCVDERMCN
-26 ATHDSTQRE
+26 DV
-35 HKKKKKKNPMFRVT
+35 KK
-49 HDFFFVFF
+49 
-57 SFSLHYEKF
+57 
-66 SFPSRGDMS
+66 RGDLRDHQMP
-75 SRRTQKAILSLFCGR
+75 LFGL
-90 GGASMKKGNT
+90 G
-100 THPRRPTHHHQQN
+100 
-113 YHTHH
+113 
-118 HYVSSLVS
+118 
-126 ATSSKKKDS
+126 
-135 LNFTQCGENAH
+135 
-146 SCFPSTTTMVW
+146 
-157 RRSFAADAST
+157 RSFAAAADAS
-167 SAKKTAVG
+167 SVVARKKKTLKTGADVG
-175 ALSSMTRRQ
+175 TTTNASSSSSSSSSASNNATTNSMTRRQ

-216 ERALEEKSDGGEDA
+216 ERELEDI
-230 RGGEEKGNSLS
+230 GEEDVRYDENGNVLNNPAAREEYRNTAAAASNSGNSP
-241 YRGHS
+241 
-246 EYAATSAH
+246 
-254 ASSAATSNST
+254 
-264 LSRFDYSLPVRAYYV
+264 LSRFDYSLPVRAYYL
-279 GSTVDFRHLA
+279 GSTVDFRRLA

-308 APRRSVEFTSSSNTS
+308 AARRSVELASGGVGGNSSVSHLVNSGSSSSSSSSSNG
-323 SVSNLGFISGGDER
+323 NDER

-359 GNNKSAKGE
+359 VLKGE
-368 NTGDILGRKD
+368 NGEHILEQKD
-378 IETTTTTSE
+378 METSTSAEETTTATATATTTTTSP
-387 EQRTESSQRGV
+387 SQRGV

-491 LEHYEHKVDAMLEIF
+491 LEHYEHKVDAMVEIF

>member
-1 MFHQRPFHENT
+1 MSSSGRQRGAASRIALQLLRRR
-12 NAALFFLCALFKFN
+12 NAAGC
-26 ATHDSTQRE
+26 
-35 HKKKKKKNPMFRVT
+35 
-49 HDFFFVFF
+49 
-57 SFSLHYEKF
+57 SFS
-66 SFPSRGDMS
+66 SFASRSDSVYYALSRDDERIRNDVKRERRGDF
-75 SRRTQKAILSLFCGR
+75 RD
-90 GGASMKKGNT
+90 
-100 THPRRPTHHHQQN
+100 HQMPG
-113 YHTHH
+113 
-118 HYVSSLVS
+118 L
-126 ATSSKKKDS
+126 
-135 LNFTQCGENAH
+135 G
-146 SCFPSTTTMVW
+146 
-157 RRSFAADAST
+157 RSFAAAAADASSVVVRKRKMLKTGAVVGTTNT
-167 SAKKTAVG
+167 SSSSSSASNNATTN
-175 ALSSMTRRQ
+175 SMTRRQ

-216 ERALEEKSDGGEDA
+216 ERELEERREDI
-230 RGGEEKGNSLS
+230 GEEDVRYDENGNVLNNPAAAREEYRNTAAASNSGNSP
-241 YRGHS
+241 
-246 EYAATSAH
+246 
-254 ASSAATSNST
+254 
-264 LSRFDYSLPVRAYYV
+264 LSRFDYSLPVRAYYL
-279 GSTVDFRHLA
+279 GSTVDFRRLA

-308 APRRSVEFTSSSNTS
+308 AARRSVELASGGVGGNS
-323 SVSNLGFISGGDER
+323 SVSHLVNSGSSSSGNDER

-359 GNNKSAKGE
+359 VLKGE
-368 NTGDILGRKD
+368 NGEHILEQKD
-378 IETTTTTSE
+378 METSTSAEETTTATAAATTTTTSP
-387 EQRTESSQRGV
+387 SQRGV

-491 LEHYEHKVDAMLEIF
+491 LEHYEHKVDAMVEIF

>member
-1 MFHQRPFHENT
+1 MSLSGRHLRGAVSRIALLRLLRRRNT
-12 NAALFFLCALFKFN
+12 NAVFSSSSSSSFAPRSNTTAYALSCVDERMCN
-26 ATHDSTQRE
+26 DV
-35 HKKKKKKNPMFRVT
+35 KK
-49 HDFFFVFF
+49 
-57 SFSLHYEKF
+57 
-66 SFPSRGDMS
+66 RGDLRDHQMP
-75 SRRTQKAILSLFCGR
+75 LFGL
-90 GGASMKKGNT
+90 G
-100 THPRRPTHHHQQN
+100 
-113 YHTHH
+113 
-118 HYVSSLVS
+118 
-126 ATSSKKKDS
+126 
-135 LNFTQCGENAH
+135 
-146 SCFPSTTTMVW
+146 
-157 RRSFAADAST
+157 RSFAAAADAS
-167 SAKKTAVG
+167 SVVARKKKTLKTGAVVG
-175 ALSSMTRRQ
+175 TTTNTSSSSSSSSASNNATTNSMTRRQ

-216 ERALEEKSDGGEDA
+216 ERELEDI
-230 RGGEEKGNSLS
+230 GEEDVRYDENGNVLNNPAAREEYRNTAAAASNSGNSP
-241 YRGHS
+241 
-246 EYAATSAH
+246 
-254 ASSAATSNST
+254 
-264 LSRFDYSLPVRAYYV
+264 LSRFDYSLPVRAYYL
-279 GSTVDFRHLA
+279 GSTVDFRRLA

-308 APRRSVEFTSSSNTS
+308 AARRSVELASGGVGGNSSVSHLVNSGSSSSSSSSNG
-323 SVSNLGFISGGDER
+323 NDER

-359 GNNKSAKGE
+359 VLKGE
-368 NTGDILGRKD
+368 NGEHILEQKD
-378 IETTTTTSE
+378 METSTSAEETTTATAAATTTTTSP
-387 EQRTESSQRGV
+387 SQRGV

-491 LEHYEHKVDAMLEIF
+491 LEHYEHKVDAMVEIF

>member
-1 MFHQRPFHENT
+1 MSSSGRQRGAASRIALQLLRRR
-12 NAALFFLCALFKFN
+12 NAAGC
-26 ATHDSTQRE
+26 
-35 HKKKKKKNPMFRVT
+35 
-49 HDFFFVFF
+49 
-57 SFSLHYEKF
+57 SFS
-66 SFPSRGDMS
+66 SFASRSDSVYYALSRDDERIRNDVKRERRGDF
-75 SRRTQKAILSLFCGR
+75 RD
-90 GGASMKKGNT
+90 
-100 THPRRPTHHHQQN
+100 HQMPG
-113 YHTHH
+113 
-118 HYVSSLVS
+118 L
-126 ATSSKKKDS
+126 
-135 LNFTQCGENAH
+135 G
-146 SCFPSTTTMVW
+146 
-157 RRSFAADAST
+157 RSFAAAAADASSVVVRKRKMLKTGAVVGTTNT
-167 SAKKTAVG
+167 SSSSSSASNNATTN
-175 ALSSMTRRQ
+175 SMTRRQ

-216 ERALEEKSDGGEDA
+216 ERELEERREDI
-230 RGGEEKGNSLS
+230 GEEDVRYDENGNVLNNPAAAREEYRNTAAASNSGNSP
-241 YRGHS
+241 
-246 EYAATSAH
+246 
-254 ASSAATSNST
+254 
-264 LSRFDYSLPVRAYYV
+264 LSRFDYSLPVRAYYL
-279 GSTVDFRHLA
+279 GSTVDFRRLA

-308 APRRSVEFTSSSNTS
+308 AARRSVELASGGVGGNS
-323 SVSNLGFISGGDER
+323 SVSHLVNSGSSSSGNDER

-359 GNNKSAKGE
+359 VLKGE
-368 NTGDILGRKD
+368 NGEHILEQKD
-378 IETTTTTSE
+378 METSTSAGETTTATAAATTTTTSP
-387 EQRTESSQRGV
+387 SQRGV

-491 LEHYEHKVDAMLEIF
+491 LEHYEHKVDAMVEIF

>member
-1 MFHQRPFHENT
+1 MY
-12 NAALFFLCALFKFN
+12 ALSCADERMCNDKV
-26 ATHDSTQRE
+26 
-35 HKKKKKKNPMFRVT
+35 KK
-49 HDFFFVFF
+49 
-57 SFSLHYEKF
+57 
-66 SFPSRGDMS
+66 RGDLRDHQMP
-75 SRRTQKAILSLFCGR
+75 LFGL
-90 GGASMKKGNT
+90 G
-100 THPRRPTHHHQQN
+100 
-113 YHTHH
+113 
-118 HYVSSLVS
+118 
-126 ATSSKKKDS
+126 
-135 LNFTQCGENAH
+135 
-146 SCFPSTTTMVW
+146 
-157 RRSFAADAST
+157 RSFAAAADAS
-167 SAKKTAVG
+167 SVVARKKKTLKTGAVVG
-175 ALSSMTRRQ
+175 TTTNASSSSSSSSSASNNATTNSMTRRQ

-216 ERALEEKSDGGEDA
+216 ERELEDI
-230 RGGEEKGNSLS
+230 GEEDVRYDENGNVLNNPGAAREEYRNTAAAASNSGNSP
-241 YRGHS
+241 
-246 EYAATSAH
+246 
-254 ASSAATSNST
+254 
-264 LSRFDYSLPVRAYYV
+264 LSRFDYSLPVRAYYL
-279 GSTVDFRHLA
+279 GSTVDFRRLA

-308 APRRSVEFTSSSNTS
+308 AARRSVELASGGVGGNSSVSHLVNSGSSSSSSSSNG
-323 SVSNLGFISGGDER
+323 NDER

-359 GNNKSAKGE
+359 VLKGE
-368 NTGDILGRKD
+368 NGEHILEQKD
-378 IETTTTTSE
+378 METSTSAEETTTATAAATTTTTSP
-387 EQRTESSQRGV
+387 SQRGV

-491 LEHYEHKVDAMLEIF
+491 LEHYEHKVDAMVEIF

>member
-1 MFHQRPFHENT
+1 MSLSGRQRGAASRIALLGKQLLRRR
-12 NAALFFLCALFKFN
+12 NASSCSFSSFALRSNNVYALFCDDERICNDVK
-26 ATHDSTQRE
+26 
-35 HKKKKKKNPMFRVT
+35 
-49 HDFFFVFF
+49 
-57 SFSLHYEKF
+57 
-66 SFPSRGDMS
+66 RGD
-75 SRRTQKAILSLFCGR
+75 F
-90 GGASMKKGNT
+90 
-100 THPRRPTHHHQQN
+100 HYHQMPFG
-113 YHTHH
+113 
-118 HYVSSLVS
+118 L
-126 ATSSKKKDS
+126 
-135 LNFTQCGENAH
+135 G
-146 SCFPSTTTMVW
+146 
-157 RRSFAADAST
+157 RSFAAAADAS
-167 SAKKTAVG
+167 SVVARKKKTLKTGAVVG
-175 ALSSMTRRQ
+175 TTTNTSSSSSSSSASNNATTNSMTRRQ

-216 ERALEEKSDGGEDA
+216 ERELEDI
-230 RGGEEKGNSLS
+230 GEEDVRYDENGNVLNNPAAAREEYRNTAAAASNSGNSP
-241 YRGHS
+241 
-246 EYAATSAH
+246 
-254 ASSAATSNST
+254 
-264 LSRFDYSLPVRAYYV
+264 LSRFDYSLPVRAYYL
-279 GSTVDFRHLA
+279 GSTVDFRRLA

-308 APRRSVEFTSSSNTS
+308 AARRSVELASGGVGGNSSVSHLVNSGSSSSSNG
-323 SVSNLGFISGGDER
+323 NDER

-359 GNNKSAKGE
+359 VLKGE
-368 NTGDILGRKD
+368 NGEHILEQKD
-378 IETTTTTSE
+378 METSAEETTKATAAATTTTTSP
-387 EQRTESSQRGV
+387 SQRGV

-491 LEHYEHKVDAMLEIF
+491 LEHYEHKVDAMVEIF